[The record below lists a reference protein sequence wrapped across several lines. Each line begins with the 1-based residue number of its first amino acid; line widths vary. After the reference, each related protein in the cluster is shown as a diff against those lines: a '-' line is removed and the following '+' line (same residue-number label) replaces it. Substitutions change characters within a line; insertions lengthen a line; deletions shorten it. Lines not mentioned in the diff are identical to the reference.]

1 MKIRRSFIKISAAFM
16 AAAIALTLCGCQK
29 TCADSF
35 IPEENTVISGE
46 AGAKLENICELKAK
60 EAGIQIL

>member
-1 MKIRRSFIKISAAFM
+1 MEKVKKSMKIRRSFIKISAAFM

-35 IPEENTVISGE
+35 IPGGKHGDIRRSWS
-46 AGAKLENICELKAK
+46 KA
-60 EAGIQIL
+60 